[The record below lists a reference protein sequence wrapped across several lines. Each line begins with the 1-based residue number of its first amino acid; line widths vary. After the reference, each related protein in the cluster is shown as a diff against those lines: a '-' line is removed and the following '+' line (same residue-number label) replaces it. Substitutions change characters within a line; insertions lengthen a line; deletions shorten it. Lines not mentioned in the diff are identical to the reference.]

1 MVSCSY
7 LSPFPRV
14 PHPATRG
21 SPPPCSYPKT
31 SASLQ
36 IKPKSLQGL
45 PSGLPSVVQS
55 PSHCSSPRSSRH
67 PPLCCP
73 RGRPSLPHPSFR
85 VLFPKSFCQISSDPH
100 SDRPSLLPVLPT
112 RTFPPPAI
120 IGLFVYCL
128 HPHEVP
134 RGWGSIRFPVF
145 QPLLGP

>member
-1 MVSCSY
+1 MVSCSHLY
-7 LSPFPRV
+7 PFPCI

-21 SPPPCSYPKT
+21 SPSPRSYPRT
-31 SASLQ
+31 SASHQ
-36 IKPKSLQGL
+36 IKPESLQGL
-45 PSGLPSVVQS
+45 TSVATGVVQS
-55 PSHCSSPRSSRH
+55 PSHCSSPRSTRH

-73 RGRPSLPHPSFR
+73 RGRPSLAHPSFR
-85 VLFPKSFCQISSDPH
+85 DLFPKSFCQISSDSG

-112 RTFPPPAI
+112 WTFPPPAI
-120 IGLFVYCL
+120 TGLFVYCL